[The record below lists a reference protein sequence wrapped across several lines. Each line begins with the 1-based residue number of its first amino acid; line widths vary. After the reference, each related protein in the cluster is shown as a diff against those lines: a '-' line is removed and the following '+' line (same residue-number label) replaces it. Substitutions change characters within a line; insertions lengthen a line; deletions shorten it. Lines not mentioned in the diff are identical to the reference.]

1 MLWPSLNVENATR
14 HMEVRANF
22 GQEPFRFNIA
32 DHFGLSQAKTQSNG
46 IHLPPEIV
54 DLVFQHAIQD
64 VPVLHWKLESQGKR
78 LVRYH
83 RYILGRLC
91 LVSRRWSEVFRLLLF
106 HTMLFSKDG
115 DLQRASNIP
124 HPQPELSGGIFVRT
138 LWIRPRMLDLGSKE
152 HPPVSL
158 ELLAFGQMPHQLP
171 VLHDLIWDA
180 ADPAATQ
187 GASQAIPN
195 DVIPPHV
202 AIPALLRAFQSVER
216 LCLRKK
222 SYRSFTRMVLA
233 VAAVPKLASLEMMDV
248 TWPTAE
254 PVTPP
259 PAWLKRPQHLR
270 NLDLS
275 CCSIP
280 CAVSCLWLFL
290 LPSRSRTRTRIR
302 NVHPVLNPADAL
314 VAVELTEFLINAHDI
329 TRFYQKAPTHFEMH
343 RKEDHCCEPMSIVC

>member
-152 HPPVSL
+152 HPPCKLGAPSVWTNASPAASSPRSYMGCCRSCCHTRSVAGNT
-158 ELLAFGQMPHQLP
+158 ERCHSSPCRHTCPSSRLP
-171 VLHDLIWDA
+171 V
-180 ADPAATQ
+180 
-187 GASQAIPN
+187 
-195 DVIPPHV
+195 
-202 AIPALLRAFQSVER
+202 
-216 LCLRKK
+216 
-222 SYRSFTRMVLA
+222 
-233 VAAVPKLASLEMMDV
+233 
-248 TWPTAE
+248 
-254 PVTPP
+254 
-259 PAWLKRPQHLR
+259 
-270 NLDLS
+270 
-275 CCSIP
+275 
-280 CAVSCLWLFL
+280 
-290 LPSRSRTRTRIR
+290 SRTTVPAKEVISF
-302 NVHPVLNPADAL
+302 VHSYGLGSRRG
-314 VAVELTEFLINAHDI
+314 TQ
-329 TRFYQKAPTHFEMH
+329 T
-343 RKEDHCCEPMSIVC
+343 SIFGDDGRDMANR